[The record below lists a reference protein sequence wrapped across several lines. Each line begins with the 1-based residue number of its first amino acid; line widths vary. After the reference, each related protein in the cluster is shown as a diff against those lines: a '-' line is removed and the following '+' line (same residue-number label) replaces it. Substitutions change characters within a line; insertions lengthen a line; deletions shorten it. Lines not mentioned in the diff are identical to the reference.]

1 MKREQFETENFLGLY
16 LWLAMIV
23 VSLLLYLFF
32 PETFTPKNIRQFFS
46 ANLYTGLSV
55 FFLLASLRGFT
66 LIPLTP
72 LLLAGILVFPA
83 WPLFFVNLGGI
94 LVSSALVYYLSRYFR
109 FDNFF
114 HKHYPEQITQI
125 TQLLQKRELPVITV
139 WGIAPF
145 LPTDLIVYVCSV
157 ARISAVKTLLGVLL
171 GESIICSVYIFGGQ
185 ASLNFLL

>member
-16 LWLAMIV
+16 LWLALIII
-23 VSLLLYLFF
+23 SLMLYFCF
-32 PETFTPKNIRQFFS
+32 PEIFSPRNIRQFFNS
-46 ANLYTGLSV
+46 NVYTGLSV

-66 LIPLTP
+66 FIPLTP

-157 ARISAVKTLLGVLL
+157 VRISSSKTLLGVLL
-171 GESIICSVYIFGGQ
+171 GESIICALYIFGGEPF
-185 ASLNFLL
+185 LNFIL